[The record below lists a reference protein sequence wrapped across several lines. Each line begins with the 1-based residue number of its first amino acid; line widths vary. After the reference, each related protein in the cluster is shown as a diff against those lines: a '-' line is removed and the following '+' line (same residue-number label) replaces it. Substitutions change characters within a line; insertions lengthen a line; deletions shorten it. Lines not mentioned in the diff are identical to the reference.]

1 MLKRILLSIVLLL
14 VIAYLVVAITA
25 FNRKPAGQV
34 CRDMELVIKDTVYA
48 GFITKKEVSGM
59 LEKKGIYPVG
69 KPMDRIR
76 SKTLERE
83 LAKHPLIDEV
93 ECYKTPSGILCVE
106 VSQRIPILSGGGYEL
121 VAGERR
127 LRAPRVAGLND
138 VPCLLIAADNEDS
151 SAIALVENL
160 QRRDLDFF
168 EEAYGFKRLID
179 QYGLTQEEA
188 ARKVGKTQSAVANKL
203 RLLRLSPQNMELIRS
218 ANLTE
223 RHARCLLRLHDDE
236 ERMNATHYII
246 ENELNVSRSEEY
258 IENLLEQKKHPELT
272 EPPHKDNVVRLIK
285 DVRFFLNTL
294 NRAVGVMVD
303 AGIGATVDR
312 RPPLHQPPIERI
324 GGKTHISRTTL
335 SLCGSSVNCDLL
347 VAPRNPWMYSSNRL
361 TFNWFSIVWC
371 VAFIHSPR
379 HDMQTQQSSA
389 RAAL

>member
-1 MLKRILLSIVLLL
+1 MMSVLTL
-14 VIAYLVVAITA
+14 
-25 FNRKPAGQV
+25 
-34 CRDMELVIKDTVYA
+34 
-48 GFITKKEVSGM
+48 VSGKEDRT
-59 LEKKGIYPVG
+59 LR
-69 KPMDRIR
+69 RIR
-76 SKTLERE
+76 VSEIARNPNQPRKYFDPEAIAQ
-83 LAKHPLIDEV
+83 LAESIRQYGVLNPLTV
-93 ECYKTPSGILCVE
+93 RRAP
-106 VSQRIPILSGGGYEL
+106 GGGYEL

-127 LRAPRVAGLND
+127 LRAARVAGLND

-223 RHARCLLRLHDDE
+223 RHARCLLRLRDDE

-246 ENELNVSRSEEY
+246 EN
-258 IENLLEQKKHPELT
+258 LLEQKKHPELA

-312 RPPLHQPPIERI
+312 QENEDGI
-324 GGKTHISRTTL
+324 TL
-335 SLCGSSVNCDLL
+335 TINIPHAKS
-347 VAPRNPWMYSSNRL
+347 
-361 TFNWFSIVWC
+361 
-371 VAFIHSPR
+371 
-379 HDMQTQQSSA
+379 
-389 RAAL
+389 